1 MFLINKNGVEKMIN
15 IGYIAGK
22 VINEINL
29 QFVYDRKRKNIS
41 KIHTS
46 IIELIIEVNNKNVI
60 YARAYDEVAD
70 YVYRRIKKGDFVITH
85 GKVRNNY
92 FEITKILI
100 F

>member
-1 MFLINKNGVEKMIN
+1 MMN
-15 IGYIAGK
+15 IVCIAGK

-29 QFVYDRKRKNIS
+29 QFVYDKKRKNIS

-46 IIELIIEVNNKNVI
+46 IIELMVEVNNKNII
-60 YARAYDEVAD
+60 YSRAYDEVAD
-70 YVYRRIKKGDFVITH
+70 YVYRNIKRYDFVILY